1 MSALSAGHKS
11 PGPSGEENE
20 MTRREAAMANF
31 LKGYN
36 CSQSIVLAFE
46 DLLPVDRE
54 QLSKLASSFG
64 GGMGRL
70 REVCGSVSGMFMI
83 AGLLYGYDGPETA
96 KVKADHYA
104 RIQELA
110 RRFEEKHGS
119 IVCRELLGLSVRRES
134 PTPEARTAE
143 YYKKRPC
150 AEIIGD
156 AAEILERFLREQQ
169 HNYEKTV
176 ENDVR

>member
-1 MSALSAGHKS
+1 
-11 PGPSGEENE
+11 

-31 LKGYN
+31 KSGYN

-46 DLLPVDRE
+46 DMIPVDRST
-54 QLSKLASSFG
+54 LLKMASSFG

-70 REVCGSVSGMFMI
+70 REVCGSVTGMFMV
-83 AGLLYGYDGPETA
+83 AGFLYGYDGPETG

-110 RRFEEKHGS
+110 RKFEEKHGS
-119 IVCRELLGLSVRRES
+119 IVCREMLGLSVRHDS
-134 PTPEARTAE
+134 PIPEARTNE

-156 AAEILERFLREQQ
+156 AAEILEEFI
-169 HNYEKTV
+169 K
-176 ENDVR
+176 ENDKCKQSVN

>member
-1 MSALSAGHKS
+1 
-11 PGPSGEENE
+11 
-20 MTRREAAMANF
+20 MTRREAAIANF
-31 LKGYN
+31 KNGYN

-46 DLLPVDRE
+46 DLIPVDKAL
-54 QLSKLASSFG
+54 LSKMASSFG

-83 AGLLYGYDGPETA
+83 AGVLYGYDGPETGRI
-96 KVKADHYA
+96 KADHYA

-119 IVCRELLGLSVRRES
+119 IICRVMLGLSVQHDV
-134 PTPEARTAE
+134 PVPEARTAE

-150 AEIIGD
+150 AEIVGD
-156 AAEILERFLREQQ
+156 AAEILEQ
-169 HNYEKTV
+169 YIK
-176 ENDVR
+176 ENPVF